1 MQCKEEACVPQTEVT
16 FIRSSVSAVK
26 YFMCSVIFPLLVT
39 RPVTVQVS
47 HFREKFINA
56 SLRQCCGNFLTNIIT
71 E

>member
-39 RPVTVQVS
+39 RPVTKC
-47 HFREKFINA
+47 KFHILGKN
-56 SLRQCCGNFLTNIIT
+56 S
-71 E
+71 